1 MFYFVAKALFSGVL
15 IALISEVSRRSA
27 ALGALIAALPLVS
40 IIAVIWLWRD
50 TADIGRVSDHLQ
62 ATFWYVLPSMP
73 MFLVIPALLRA
84 GMGFWAALGLGGVVT
99 ILLFFLTIYAAQ
111 RFGIKL

>member
-1 MFYFVAKALFSGVL
+1 MLYFALKAAFSGIM
-15 IALISEVSRRSA
+15 IAAISEVARRSA

-50 TADIGRVSDHLQ
+50 TSDTARVADHLH

-73 MFLVIPALLRA
+73 MFLAVPALLRA
-84 GMGFWAALGLGGVVT
+84 GVGFWAALTLGCLLTV
-99 ILLFFLTIYAAQ
+99 ILFAITLVIAP